1 MSKREKLTDEQVE
14 LEIQRLTASEE
25 VKLARKEQRLKYA
38 RRSYFFIAFSPPYIQ
53 VRARTRF
60 QIPSTPQIS
69 CGVLPRVR

>member
-38 RRSYFFIAFSPPYIQ
+38 RRSYLYILRNLEKRGRELKAQ
-53 VRARTRF
+53 GVT
-60 QIPSTPQIS
+60 SDKLDELYLETPKE
-69 CGVLPRVR
+69 

>member
-38 RRSYFFIAFSPPYIQ
+38 RRSYLYILRNLEKRGRELK
-53 VRARTRF
+53 VLGVT
-60 QIPSTPQIS
+60 SDKLDELYLETPKE
-69 CGVLPRVR
+69 